1 MDTRKNLME
10 KAYTL
15 DVIERSIATESGNAY
30 GLFRGLRLSSD
41 FQPVFSLAHG
51 RAVGY
56 EALLRATDPSGIPV
70 APNDAF
76 RIAHHVD
83 EVALLDRLA
92 RAIHVRN
99 FIAQPSAGPSWLFL
113 NVSPYVISTGRR
125 NHGRFFDELLSR
137 YDIPPQRIVV
147 EILESALQSDVPLA
161 PAMDSL
167 RERGFLIAID
177 DFGAGHSNFDRIW
190 QLKPNIVKLD
200 RSLLKRASGDRL
212 ARLILPRITSMLHEA
227 GSLVLMEGVEDE
239 SQAMMAMD
247 ADADFVQGYFFA
259 RPAPVLAPV
268 PAGEVGFDALFNQFQ
283 RLATLEHRDY
293 QSELAPYAHALKVAS
308 QQLADGVP
316 ESAAIAGF
324 LDLPLAERCYL
335 LDGTGHQFGPSL
347 LSNTSR
353 AQADARYAPIA
364 DSLGSNFAR
373 RHYFRRAIL
382 RPGHVHITRPYL
394 SLPTATM
401 CVTVS
406 IAIGSGKASRV
417 LCGDIQWNEVM
428 STGDRTIDTAV
439 PMASG

>member
-1 MDTRKNLME
+1 ME
-10 KAYTL
+10 TAYTL
-15 DVIERSIATESGNAY
+15 DVIERLIAIDSGNAY
-30 GLFRGLRLSSD
+30 GTFRDLRLSSH

-56 EALLRATDPSGIPV
+56 EALLRAAGPDGNPV
-70 APNDAF
+70 APYDAF

-99 FIAQPSAGPSWLFL
+99 FMAQPSGSSWLFL
-113 NVSPYVISTGRR
+113 NVSPHVISTARSR
-125 NHGRFFDELLSR
+125 HGRFFDDLLSSCN
-137 YDIPPQRIVV
+137 IPPQRIVV
-147 EILESALQSDVPLA
+147 EILESSLQSDVPLA
-161 PAMDSL
+161 AAMDSL

-200 RSLLKRASGDRL
+200 RSLLQRASGDRL
-212 ARLILPRITSMLHEA
+212 ARLILPRIASMLHEA
-227 GSLVLMEGVEDE
+227 GSLVLMEGVENE

-247 ADADFVQGYFFA
+247 ADTDFVQGYFFA
-259 RPAPVLAPV
+259 RPAPILAPA
-268 PAGEVGFDALFNQFQ
+268 PAGAVGFDTLFDQFQ

-293 QSELAPYAHALKVAS
+293 QSELAPYARALQVAA
-308 QQLADGVP
+308 QQLVDGEP
-316 ESAAIAGF
+316 AAAAFAGF
-324 LDLPLAERCYL
+324 LVQPMAERCYL
-335 LDGTGHQFGPSL
+335 LDGTGHQVGPSI

-353 AQADARYAPIA
+353 AQTDARYAPIA

-382 RPGHVHITRPYL
+382 RPGHVSITRPYL
-394 SLPTATM
+394 SLPTAMM

-406 IAIGSGKASRV
+406 IAIGSGNGSRV
-417 LCGDIQWNEVM
+417 LCGDIQWNEKL
-428 STGDRTIDTAV
+428 STGDRSIDTAI
-439 PMASG
+439 PMPSG